1 MTTWTC
7 PLCPY
12 SHTSE
17 DILPAVVKHATSEHP
32 AYLEESATVADMLDQ
47 IPALLREAALTVD
60 APNPSGP
67 KLQFLGGSVD
77 VKDWTHTRKGAKP
90 QHGATR
96 DEQVPGGLEDDRW
109 SPTSRTIAL
118 FMELNPT
125 SENSL
130 FDGLGI
136 CSRII
141 WENLDDDTK
150 RAHPQPLG
158 TPYWS
163 TEIAWLS
170 KVWPDSQAYLDKCD
184 IDWIRDEVRSIW
196 LAIASYAGV
205 RRKPKYRCP
214 TEGCKEQMHL
224 SEGDWMTCSAGHQHP
239 GPGRLSREW
248 RRKPPMSTKDLS
260 KALRIPEGTIWRWR
274 HEKKIKPC
282 REEGRTLFWLP
293 WDLITQRYP
302 DLVAEIDKETAA

>member
-1 MTTWTC
+1 MTTWQC

-17 DILPAVVKHATSEHP
+17 DILPAVVKHATSDHP

-47 IPALLREAALTVD
+47 IPALILEAKQTLF
-60 APNPSGP
+60 APNPD
-67 KLQFLGGSVD
+67 GGD
-77 VKDWTHTRKGAKP
+77 VHVSKGARP
-90 QHGATR
+90 DEVVNPGDARR
-96 DEQVPGGLEDDRW
+96 DQVSW
-109 SPTSRTIAL
+109 SRTSRWVAIVVAL
-118 FMELNPT
+118 DEALET
-125 SENSL
+125 SL
-130 FDGLGI
+130 FASLVI

-141 WENLDDDTK
+141 WENLDAETK
-150 RAHPQPLG
+150 AAHPQSLG

-214 TEGCKEQMHL
+214 TEGCREQMHL